1 MRYGD
6 DYRIGGWNVRLS
18 IQVLT
23 NRSGVHPA
31 PKKPRSSIVT
41 ELEELEV
48 TDLATIEEA
57 VALIDKGLGGLTER
71 QLVSASEVA
80 DLLLDVRSLLSV
92 SATAG

>member
-1 MRYGD
+1 M
-6 DYRIGGWNVRLS
+6 
-18 IQVLT
+18 
-23 NRSGVHPA
+23 
-31 PKKPRSSIVT
+31 T

>member
-1 MRYGD
+1 M
-6 DYRIGGWNVRLS
+6 
-18 IQVLT
+18 
-23 NRSGVHPA
+23 
-31 PKKPRSSIVT
+31 T

-80 DLLLDVRSLLSV
+80 DLLLDVRSLLSIAP
-92 SATAG
+92 SAD